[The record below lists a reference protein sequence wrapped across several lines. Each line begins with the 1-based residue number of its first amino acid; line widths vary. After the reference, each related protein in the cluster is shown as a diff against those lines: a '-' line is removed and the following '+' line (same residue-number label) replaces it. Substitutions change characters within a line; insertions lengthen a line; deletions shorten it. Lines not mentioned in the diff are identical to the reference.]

1 MAGPAGTVAAG
12 AAAPL
17 CERAGTPASK
27 SAVKIPAVTAAV
39 RDSLNIL
46 GSPGDYDAS
55 LQHGTV
61 NCHHDREGIQ
71 PLNQDGALHRR
82 IRSLLLVTAVAMSP
96 SASASAQ
103 NHGAHA
109 DSSSRAFVGAQAI
122 GMMTRQS
129 PAIAGRALTEG
140 YLTQP
145 TLMAHAS
152 AWESRLGFQAML
164 SLEGLTLERGELN
177 PGIVGEGYVDRRHP
191 HTYLHEIAATLSE
204 SVGGARGS
212 LTLGKGF
219 APFGTDDPMSRPFVK
234 YPINHHL
241 AQVLERIVA
250 VAAVRAGPVSIE
262 AGSFNGDEPESPG
275 DAPNRSRLW
284 DSWASR
290 ATIHPVA
297 GAEIQGS
304 YASVR
309 SPEIATGGGLDD
321 RKWSASGRFEDVARR
336 VYALAEWARTTG
348 YAGSSKT
355 FAFDSFLIE
364 AQSAGGPL
372 TVAARIEVTERPDEE
387 RLTNPF
393 RSIPGGHDFSILG
406 RSRWTIGT
414 LRVAAPLT
422 RSRTGVEPFVEV
434 AHHRVRE
441 TLQPSGFVP
450 TQFYGSDRIW
460 TLSLG
465 ARLAFGQLHRRMG
478 RYGVAVPLERGTK
491 TLDADPTL
499 HSH

>member
-1 MAGPAGTVAAG
+1 M
-12 AAAPL
+12 L
-17 CERAGTPASK
+17 ASP
-27 SAVKIPAVTAAV
+27 S
-39 RDSLNIL
+39 
-46 GSPGDYDAS
+46 DYDAS

-82 IRSLLLVTAVAMSP
+82 IRSVLLVVAVAISLP
-96 SASASAQ
+96 RSVSAQ
-103 NHGAHA
+103 HHGAHA
-109 DSSSRAFVGAQAI
+109 DSSSRVSVGAHAI
-122 GMMTRQS
+122 GMVTRQS
-129 PAIAGRALTEG
+129 PAIAGRAYTEG

-152 AWESRLGFQAML
+152 AWKSRLAFQAML

-191 HTYLHEIAATLSE
+191 HTYLHEITASLSE
-204 SVGGARGS
+204 SIGGARGS

-262 AGSFNGDEPESPG
+262 AGSFNGDEPETPG

-284 DSWASR
+284 DSWAVR
-290 ATIHPVA
+290 ATIFPAA

-304 YASVR
+304 HARVR
-309 SPEIATGGGLDD
+309 SPEIARGGGPDD
-321 RKWSASGRFEDVARR
+321 RKWSTSARFEDVARGW
-336 VYALAEWARTTG
+336 YAMGEWARTTG

-355 FAFDSFLIE
+355 FAFSSFLIE
-364 AQSAGGPL
+364 AESAAGPL
-372 TVAARIEVTERPDEE
+372 AVAGRIEVTERPDEE

-393 RSIPGGHDFSILG
+393 RSSPGGHDFSILG
-406 RSRWTIGT
+406 RSRWTIAT
-414 LRVAAPLT
+414 LRVAAPLS
-422 RSRTGVEPFVEV
+422 RSRMEFEPFLEL

-441 TLQPSGFVP
+441 TFQPSGFVP
-450 TQFYGSDRIW
+450 AQFYGSDRIW
-460 TLSLG
+460 MLSLG

-491 TLDADPTL
+491 ILKADPNL
-499 HSH
+499 HPH